1 MYTFQENS
9 IYSFIKYAN
18 TEILVAKKSSA
29 NASNSSTKKIK
40 DKEKTYKK
48 GKLTYNYYRKK
59 YKIEDYYKKIYNKYS
74 KSSKKS

>member
-1 MYTFQENS
+1 MC
-9 IYSFIKYAN
+9 YSFIEYAN

-59 YKIEDYYKKIYNKYS
+59 I
-74 KSSKKS
+74 